1 VVSEIYSVELEG
13 DSVKS
18 GLVKA
23 DFSRRAR
30 VAAIAIAVS
39 LLPAVAV
46 SSANAATA
54 AKAGTACTT
63 AGATATVSGKTL
75 SCVKSATTK
84 KLTWVVAPA
93 AAPAK
98 TAIGSVGGANGA
110 GGRPDF
116 ANNPAFQAFQ
126 TCLTSKGVT
135 SFGFGRRG
143 GLDDQNGATGTLS
156 TARPTARPTA
166 GANGQP
172 FTRPTLSA
180 ADQAAVADCQKSTGF
195 TMPAFGGRGG
205 PDDQNGGMNTT
216 APGGLTLP
224 KSTSTTKASAAPKVA
239 PTANA
244 AYTAAVATYIAC
256 LNTNGLTSV
265 KTMADVKMIDPT
277 ISANATALSACA
289 SQKPTK

>member
-1 VVSEIYSVELEG
+1 M
-13 DSVKS
+13 KS

-23 DFSRRAR
+23 DFSRRTR
-30 VAAIAIAVS
+30 MAAITIAVA

-46 SSANAATA
+46 NSANAATA
-54 AKAGTACTT
+54 AKAGAACST

-93 AAPAK
+93 AAKTK
-98 TAIGSVGGANGA
+98 TAIGSAGGAAGVNGANGGGGPDGA
-110 GGRPDF
+110 NGRPDF

-143 GLDDQNGATGTLS
+143 AGSPGTPGAM
-156 TARPTARPTA
+156 PTARPTTRPSA

-172 FTRPTLSA
+172 FTRPTMSA
-180 ADQAAVADCQKSTGF
+180 ADQAAIADCQKSTGF

-205 PDDQNGGMNTT
+205 ADDQNGGANTG
-216 APGGLTLP
+216 AAGGLTLP
-224 KSTSTTKASAAPKVA
+224 NGTSTTKASAAPKVA

-265 KTMADVKMIDPT
+265 KTMTDVKMIDPT

>member
-1 VVSEIYSVELEG
+1 M
-13 DSVKS
+13 KS
-18 GLVKA
+18 GFVKA
-23 DFSRRAR
+23 DFSRRTR
-30 VAAIAIAVS
+30 VAAIAIAVA

-46 SSANAATA
+46 NSANAATA
-54 AKAGTACTT
+54 AKAGAACTT

-98 TAIGSVGGANGA
+98 TAIGSAGGAAGANGDGGANGA
-110 GGRPDF
+110 SGPDF

-143 GLDDQNGATGTLS
+143 AGSPGTPGAMP
-156 TARPTARPTA
+156 TARPTTRPTA

-172 FTRPTLSA
+172 FTRPTMSA
-180 ADQAAVADCQKSTGF
+180 ADQAAIADCQKSTGF

-205 PDDQNGGMNTT
+205 PDDQNGGMNTS

-224 KSTSTTKASAAPKVA
+224 KSSPTTKASAAPKVA
-239 PTANA
+239 PTANT

-277 ISANATALSACA
+277 ISATATALSACA

>member
-1 VVSEIYSVELEG
+1 MN
-13 DSVKS
+13 
-18 GLVKA
+18 A
-23 DFSRRAR
+23 DLFDASHSRRVRSRATR
-30 VAAIAIAVS
+30 LSGATVIALAVA
-39 LLPAVAV
+39 LLPAVAMN
-46 SSANAATA
+46 SASAATA
-54 AKAGTACTT
+54 VAKAGAACST
-63 AGATATVSGKTL
+63 AGATATVAGKIL

-93 AAPAK
+93 AAPARP
-98 TAIGSVGGANGA
+98 AVGSADGANPA
-110 GGRPDF
+110 GGRQGF

-143 GLDDQNGATGTLS
+143 AGSPGTPGAM
-156 TARPTARPTA
+156 PTARPTTRPTT

-172 FTRPTLSA
+172 FTRPTMSA
-180 ADQAAVADCQKSTGF
+180 ADQAAIADCQKSTGF

-205 PDDQNGGMNTT
+205 PDDQNGGMNTS

-224 KSTSTTKASAAPKVA
+224 KSAPTTKTSAAPKA
-239 PTANA
+239 TPTADA

-289 SQKPTK
+289 NQKPTK

>member
-1 VVSEIYSVELEG
+1 M
-13 DSVKS
+13 KS
-18 GLVKA
+18 GFVKA
-23 DFSRRAR
+23 DFSRRTR
-30 VAAIAIAVS
+30 VAAIAIAVA
-39 LLPAVAV
+39 LLPAVTV
-46 SSANAATA
+46 NSANAATA
-54 AKAGTACTT
+54 AKAGAACTT

-93 AAPAK
+93 APPAK
-98 TAIGSVGGANGA
+98 TAIGSAGGAAGVGGANGA

-143 GLDDQNGATGTLS
+143 AGSPGTPGAMPTT
-156 TARPTARPTA
+156 RPTTRPSA

-172 FTRPTLSA
+172 FTRPTMSA
-180 ADQAAVADCQKSTGF
+180 ADQAAIADCQKSTGF

-205 PDDQNGGMNTT
+205 PDDQNGGANTG
-216 APGGLTLP
+216 AAGGLTLP
-224 KSTSTTKASAAPKVA
+224 NGTSTTKASAAPKVA

-265 KTMADVKMIDPT
+265 KTMTDVKMIDPT

>member
-1 VVSEIYSVELEG
+1 MNAALFNIAQTG
-13 DSVKS
+13 
-18 GLVKA
+18 
-23 DFSRRAR
+23 RAR
-30 VAAIAIAVS
+30 SRTTVIALAVA
-39 LLPAVAV
+39 LLPAVALN
-46 SSANAATA
+46 SASAATITAKVGA
-54 AKAGTACTT
+54 ACST
-63 AGATATVSGKTL
+63 AGATATVAGKKL

-84 KLTWVVAPA
+84 KLTWAVSPAAPA
-93 AAPAK
+93 AK
-98 TAIGSVGGANGA
+98 TAIGSADGA

-143 GLDDQNGATGTLS
+143 AGSSATPGAMPTT
-156 TARPTARPTA
+156 RPTARPTT

-172 FTRPTLSA
+172 FTRPTMSA
-180 ADQAAVADCQKSTGF
+180 ADQAAIADCQKSTGF
-195 TMPAFGGRGG
+195 TTPAFGGRGG
-205 PDDQNGGMNTT
+205 PDDQSGGMNTS

-224 KSTSTTKASAAPKVA
+224 KSAPSSKTSAAPKA
-239 PTANA
+239 TPTVSA

-289 SQKPTK
+289 GQKPTK